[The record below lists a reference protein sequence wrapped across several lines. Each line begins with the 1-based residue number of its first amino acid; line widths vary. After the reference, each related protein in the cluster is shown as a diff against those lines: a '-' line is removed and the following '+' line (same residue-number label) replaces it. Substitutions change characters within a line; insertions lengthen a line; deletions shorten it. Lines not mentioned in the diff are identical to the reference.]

1 MSVQHVYTDEQYT
14 EVVIAL
20 ERIKAQVDIFQMY
33 SEHGGIND
41 ELLEHTLTNW
51 ASSIIRDVDVARDV
65 LSQAKGGKS

>member
-14 EVVIAL
+14 DIVIAL

-33 SEHGGIND
+33 SERGGIND

-65 LSQAKGGKS
+65 LSQAKGGES

>member
-14 EVVIAL
+14 DIVIAL

-33 SEHGGIND
+33 AERGGIND